1 MQGVHG
7 RLEKGSATGTM
18 RKTKQ
23 LLKTIDLLYDAVSD
37 WDRWPVFL
45 ESASDLFES
54 QGAQIA
60 HHDLQNSRVSF
71 SLVHGYDWSTEHYE
85 KYEAMIGEDP
95 RIPYF
100 NSNPFKPMHCRTYM
114 SEEVLHDTRVYKEI
128 LSVGGVEYTLGIN
141 LLDHDQAMTYFLALR
156 NKSQPAYG
164 EEECELL
171 SELYPHLHR
180 AIKLQKELGKLDFE
194 RNATADALDGMA
206 MGIVVLDH
214 NLRIQY
220 LNETAKMITAEED
233 GIGISGDRLKIKSD
247 QESGIYKKIREQL
260 KEQHNKEG
268 KNETSGSVLI
278 SRPSGKEAYSV
289 LISDY
294 IPHPREALI
303 PQTLSPYAMLL
314 IRDLDHPHESRI
326 EILQRLY
333 GLTPSQAK
341 LTNLLANGLSL
352 KEAAL
357 QMKLTQESAR
367 QYLKLVF
374 QKTGTSRQ
382 AELVRKVILTPKASS
397 WRDVGFQHISFP
409 GSALS

>member
-1 MQGVHG
+1 
-7 RLEKGSATGTM
+7 M

-37 WDRWPVFL
+37 WEKWPVFL
-45 ESASDLFES
+45 EKASELFES

-85 KYEAMIGEDP
+85 KYEAMIAEDP

-114 SEEVLHDTRVYKEI
+114 SEEALHDTRVYKEI

-156 NKSQPAYG
+156 NKNQPAYG

-171 SELYPHLHR
+171 AELSPHLHR
-180 AIKLQKELGKLDFE
+180 AIKLQKELGKMDFE

-206 MGIVVLDH
+206 MGIIVLDQ

-220 LNETAKMITAEED
+220 LNETARMITAEED
-233 GIGISGDRLKIKSD
+233 GIGLSGDRLRIESD
-247 QESGIYKKIREQL
+247 QENGIYKKIREQL
-260 KEQHNKEG
+260 KEQPGG
-268 KNETSGSVLI
+268 KGSNGSSGSVLI

-294 IPHPREALI
+294 LPQQRESLIPHN
-303 PQTLSPYAMLL
+303 LSPYAMLL

-397 WRDVGFQHISFP
+397 WREVGFQHISFP